1 MWKLA
6 HGSLVHCSVLDERS
20 HIVKNIYIYIYIYHR
35 DDRRHLHVTSALKLH
50 WKPVFAAFC
59 LVLHTIETLTN
70 DGSSC
75 LWASGGLY
83 FTSLPARVSSIC
95 DDNRASLHICH
106 GGGGWGDLF
115 FFFSFSFLQ
124 SGRCTFFV
132 CILFKIPRV
141 KNSTRSRLETLV
153 PTETSP
159 TSFVFR
165 LPLTCSLSVGT
176 LYNTIITITRF
187 CFVFFG

>member
-1 MWKLA
+1 M
-6 HGSLVHCSVLDERS
+6 HCSVLDERS

-35 DDRRHLHVTSALKLH
+35 DDRRHLHVTSALKLQ

-59 LVLHTIETLTN
+59 LVLHTIDPLTN
-70 DGSSC
+70 D
-75 LWASGGLY
+75 A
-83 FTSLPARVSSIC
+83 FTSLHSPHVCQVSVTTTGRPFTSVTGE
-95 DDNRASLHICH
+95 
-106 GGGGWGDLF
+106 GGGGIF
-115 FFFSFSFLQ
+115 FFLFFSFSFLQ

-159 TSFVFR
+159 SSFVFR